1 MVPDAQKLCC
11 LHLAVHRRLAGL
23 PGVAVLVVKGAG
35 TAVFNQI
42 RKGCKGGVVNHIG
55 INILEYAVNLVN
67 PVHHHHVGI
76 VNGYEIA
83 HKGLEEMM
91 VGVNQAGI
99 HELSLCLYYLDLLLL
114 PFSS

>member
-1 MVPDAQKLCC
+1 MPKSSAASIWRSTGD
-11 LHLAVHRRLAGL
+11 L
-23 PGVAVLVVKGAG
+23 PVFLSVAVLVVKGAG

-42 RKGCKGGVVNHIG
+42 RKGCKGWSSKIHIG

-83 HKGLEEMM
+83 HKGLEK
-91 VGVNQAGI
+91 
-99 HELSLCLYYLDLLLL
+99 
-114 PFSS
+114 